1 MTLIPLTGSFQTLL
15 TARTQNAQV
24 QCFSARTVFNQ
35 IQSQIFDDYYT
46 FVQLFIESFD
56 IAANITSLNQAPLPN
71 INDLDSRTE
80 PATKI
85 YNNWIN
91 SEKVAI
97 QLLYDDGGG
106 LFRKQGQPIIL
117 PNIPFQLPIQ
127 HLRPYLSAT
136 QEVLLV
142 GESDRIGVQVLSD
155 SGYQQLAS
163 SDEIL
168 IKGQWKAEVKLIE
181 KKSQS
186 IDNWYPIGVDLPAN
200 EAKII
205 RPFNQKRRALYIVN
219 AGTTNVRFF
228 YGHISQVLLDTCPYL
243 VPNGTFNQETWGNYA
258 IAQQLVALSVGGNGR
273 LVGMEGSI

>member
-1 MTLIPLTGSFQTLL
+1 MNLIPLTGSFQTVL
-15 TARTQNAQV
+15 TASTGNNQV

-35 IQSQIFDDYYT
+35 IQSQIEDYYA
-46 FVQLFIESFD
+46 FIQLFIESFD
-56 IAANITSLNQAPLPN
+56 IAANITSINQAPLPD
-71 INDLDSRTE
+71 IDDLDSRTLQ
-80 PATKI
+80 ATKI
-85 YNNWIN
+85 YNNWLN
-91 SEKVAI
+91 YEKVGI

-117 PNIPFQLPIQ
+117 QNIPLQLPIQ

-155 SGYQQLAS
+155 YQQLAS
-163 SDEIL
+163 GDEIL
-168 IKGQWKAEVKLIE
+168 IKGQWKAEIKLTE

-186 IDNWYPIGVDLPAN
+186 IGNWYPIGVDLIAN
-200 EAKII
+200 EPKII

-219 AGTTNVRFF
+219 AGATNVRFF
-228 YGHISQVLLDTCPYL
+228 YGHISQVLTDTCPYL

-258 IAQQLVALSVGGNGR
+258 ISQQLVALSVGGNGR
-273 LVGMEGSI
+273 LVGMEGSL